1 MKECVECRF
10 ANKRG
15 SFDPKNMICKIHQ
28 EPVKGDLMT
37 CQDVRNAYPDCPNF
51 KPRGYGVEID
61 LMHKDIDFI
70 KGLKLDWIQYLNN
83 AKLMQEQINS
93 LKKSADTAEFKMIH
107 IKSEI
112 RVSYITLG
120 LFCIFAFSAFV
131 LTILVYMGSIK

>member
-1 MKECVECRF
+1 
-10 ANKRG
+10 
-15 SFDPKNMICKIHQ
+15 
-28 EPVKGDLMT
+28 
-37 CQDVRNAYPDCPNF
+37 
-51 KPRGYGVEID
+51 
-61 LMHKDIDFI
+61 MHKDIDFI